1 MKSGICIPMKIVR
14 IIARLNVGGPAR
26 HVVWLTKAF
35 STDGSESVLVAGTVP
50 AGEED
55 MGYFAEINGVSP
67 VFIPE
72 MSRELSPKDAISLWK
87 VFRLLVRERPDIVH
101 THTAK
106 AGTVGRIAGF
116 LYRWLLWRDVRIVH
130 TFHGHVFHSYYGRL
144 KTRVFLAI
152 EKTLARTATDR
163 IIVISERQRS
173 EICDEFGVGDPS
185 KFAVVPLGLDL
196 EAFSAPVADRDAIR
210 AEFGAAT
217 DDLVVG
223 FVGRLTEIK
232 NIPMLLEAAAA
243 IPPDLKMKFVIIGD
257 GHLRPELETL
267 AAKLEAQDRVKFAG
281 NRNDSDRFYF
291 ALDAV
296 ALTSRNEGTPLTLIE
311 AMACGRP
318 FVATNVG
325 GVTDLAGDVI
335 EPLDGFEV
343 RERGLTVASGDVEGF
358 ANALRFLLAE
368 RGRLDEIGLNGRA
381 FVESKY
387 SRERLVSDIRR
398 LYRDL
403 LADR

>member
-1 MKSGICIPMKIVR
+1 MKIVR

-35 STDGSESVLVAGTVP
+35 STGGAESVLVAGTVP
-50 AGEED
+50 EGEED
-55 MGYFAEINGVSP
+55 MGYFAGINGVTP

-72 MSRELSPKDAISLWK
+72 MSRELSPKDAVSLWK
-87 VFRLLVRERPDIVH
+87 VFRLLVRERPDIIH

-106 AGTVGRIAGF
+106 AGTVGRVAGF

-130 TFHGHVFHSYYGRL
+130 TFHGHVFHSYYGRF
-144 KTRVFLAI
+144 KTRMFLAI
-152 EKTLARTATDR
+152 ERTLARFATDR
-163 IIVISERQRS
+163 VVVISERQRA
-173 EICDEFGVGDPS
+173 EICDEFHVGRPS

-196 EAFSAPVADRDAIR
+196 AAFSDPGTERDALRSEI
-210 AEFGAAT
+210 GASP

-232 NIPMLLEAAAA
+232 NIPMLLEAASK
-243 IPPDLKMKFVIIGD
+243 IPPELKIKFVVIGD
-257 GHLRPELETL
+257 GHLRPDLETL
-267 AAKLEAQDRVKFAG
+267 AAKLGAEDRIRFAG

-296 ALTSRNEGTPLTLIE
+296 ALTSLNEGTPLTLIE
-311 AMACGRP
+311 AMACGRS
-318 FVATNVG
+318 FVATKVG
-325 GVTDLAGDVI
+325 GVTDLAGETN
-335 EPLDGFEV
+335 EPGDGFEV
-343 RERGLTVASGDVEGF
+343 RERGLTVASGDVAGLV
-358 ANALRFLLAE
+358 NALQFLHSNRDRLAE
-368 RGRLDEIGLNGRA
+368 LGLNGRA
-381 FVESKY
+381 FVESNY
-387 SRERLVSDIRR
+387 SRDRLVSDIRS